1 MQQTN
6 TIPDIISNYIT
17 KNELLSPQAT
27 IIVGFS
33 GGADSV
39 MLLHYLHTH
48 GYNCIAAHCNF
59 SLRGAESIR
68 DYQFAKEFTQKHNIP
83 FLSIVF
89 NTLQYASEQKLSI
102 EMACRELR
110 YNWFEKLRL
119 QYQAEAI
126 AVAHHKNDSIETFF
140 LNLIRGTGING
151 LTGIKSRNGYI
162 VRPLL
167 CIGRN
172 EILYYIKSEKLSYI
186 TDSTNEETIYTRNKI
201 RLEIIPLLQSI
212 NPAYANCI
220 SRTMENLRQTE
231 LVYNEAIAEQEKK
244 LVKESDEKHYL
255 SIPEL
260 LSLSYPE
267 TFLYEWLKKYGFSP
281 LICQQIFITTKSE
294 ISGQIFYSEKYRV
307 IKDRTSVILSR
318 KSHKDISLTTIEK
331 YQKQITAPLH
341 LTFEYIENS
350 HSFQINPDKNW
361 AYFDTRDL
369 NYPLIIRHWETG
381 DSFTPFG
388 MNGKKK
394 ISDYFSDH
402 KYSLIE
408 KENAYLLCSGDD
420 IIWLIG
426 ERSSNKYRITKETK
440 EILIVKKH

>member
-1 MQQTN
+1 
-6 TIPDIISNYIT
+6 
-17 KNELLSPQAT
+17 
-27 IIVGFS
+27 
-33 GGADSV
+33 
-39 MLLHYLHTH
+39 
-48 GYNCIAAHCNF
+48 
-59 SLRGAESIR
+59 
-68 DYQFAKEFTQKHNIP
+68 
-83 FLSIVF
+83 
-89 NTLQYASEQKLSI
+89 
-102 EMACRELR
+102 
-110 YNWFEKLRL
+110 
-119 QYQAEAI
+119 
-126 AVAHHKNDSIETFF
+126 
-140 LNLIRGTGING
+140 
-151 LTGIKSRNGYI
+151 
-162 VRPLL
+162 
-167 CIGRN
+167 
-172 EILYYIKSEKLSYI
+172 
-186 TDSTNEETIYTRNKI
+186 
-201 RLEIIPLLQSI
+201 
-212 NPAYANCI
+212 
-220 SRTMENLRQTE
+220 MENLRQTE